1 MTAPSEFST
10 FFAFLLPTTSSRK
23 PKIIAAAVTAAAV
36 LGTGVFFAVRSSGC
50 AGLREGSRRAFRSER
65 AILEPRQAV
74 AEALEAIRGGRCTT
88 CGELVFFLRG
98 PPTSPVLP
106 AARLGVLG
114 TAAATAS
121 QRLPPSN
128 AHCLRVPVPVLH
140 YIQESYLPAVWRQ
153 LAEAQRQ
160 PQSSPATSALQV
172 ECSLF
177 AQVLAAD
184 VSLRALGVERAISFD
199 KENRSHVNLLQ
210 QLWMATGKP
219 ASAYSPLGPQW
230 GVVGF
235 QGTDPVTDLRG
246 GGVLALRQL
255 VHFAQVHNAAF
266 REMLAYNE
274 RVQREGKHSW
284 YLLAV
289 VSIQLTTQL
298 MLEEDHPLHVPHLE
312 VLYDTLHLGTAGDAT
327 AKVVSRRA
335 VAAQRGV
342 TLSCTH
348 AADTAALWD
357 SCKGACSAEA
367 GMFALHH
374 ALLLHF
380 KECWMR
386 DEPHVMEYNTY
397 MPANVFS
404 TFFRE
409 RWADTTLTAP

>member
-1 MTAPSEFST
+1 MAAPSVVSAFFSPP
-10 FFAFLLPTTSSRK
+10 LPTSSSRK
-23 PKIIAAAVTAAAV
+23 ATIIAAAVTAAAV
-36 LGTGVFFAVRSSGC
+36 LGAGVYFAVRSSGG
-50 AGLREGSRRAFRSER
+50 AGRGGGGRRAFRSEG

-74 AEALEAIRGGRCTT
+74 VEALEAIRGGRCTT

-98 PPTSPVLP
+98 PPSSPVSP

-114 TAAATAS
+114 AAAATATK
-121 QRLPPSN
+121 RLPPSN
-128 AHCLRVPVPVLH
+128 AHCLRVPVPVVH
-140 YIQESYLPAVWRQ
+140 YVQESYMPAVSRQ
-153 LAEAQRQ
+153 LAKARHPQ
-160 PQSSPATSALQV
+160 QSSSATPALQV
-172 ECSLF
+172 EYSLF
-177 AQVLAAD
+177 AQMVAAD
-184 VSLRALGVERAISFD
+184 VSLRALGVERSTPFD

-230 GVVGF
+230 GIIGF

-266 REMLAYNE
+266 RQMLAYNE

-289 VSIQLTTQL
+289 VSIQLTAQL
-298 MLEEDHPLHVPHLE
+298 MLEQDHPLHVPHLE
-312 VLYDTLHLGTAGDAT
+312 LLYDTLRLGAAGDAT
-327 AKVVSRRA
+327 AKAVSRRA
-335 VAAQRGV
+335 LAAQKGV
-342 TLSCTH
+342 TLSSTS
-348 AADTAALWD
+348 AADTAAFWD
-357 SCKGACSAEA
+357 SCTSACSAEA

-380 KECWMR
+380 NECWTR

-397 MPANVFS
+397 MPARVFS
-404 TFFRE
+404 TFFTE
-409 RWADTTLTAP
+409 KWADRTLTAP